1 MDNELDNTIDDIISQ
16 LKGNT
21 VLATR
26 APVDELTKENLEEFI
41 IKNSGRLI
49 NKSLDIIDDVQ
60 AYIASAPD
68 AKDVAAF
75 AELLKA
81 SSASMEALNKIYI
94 SMERNKNAKD
104 IKQMDINSK
113 ERINTQ
119 DNVTFLVS
127 RKEMMRELIDKS
139 KDSVI
144 QLDP

>member
-1 MDNELDNTIDDIISQ
+1 MENELDNTIDDIISQ

-60 AYIASAPD
+60 TYIASAPD

-81 SSASMEALNKIYI
+81 TSAGMESLNKIYI
-94 SMERNKNAKD
+94 SIERNKNAKD
-104 IKQMDINSK
+104 IKQMDINSR